1 MDENVEVLFVF
12 VFLEIFKYDA
22 LHTFLLK
29 LTLYRPLAT
38 GVAMYA
44 NCVESKK
51 TWNSKVFKK
60 LILVHFAA

>member
-29 LTLYRPLAT
+29 LTLYPLLAT

-44 NCVESKK
+44 NCVESKT
-51 TWNSKVFKK
+51 TWNSKVSKK